1 MLEFIKEY
9 WFLITFGIGLLGG
22 AYRAVSTLNTTL
34 LSIKHQL
41 EVSNRQHRIDV
52 ELSVEDRRRL
62 WEEVNKHDV
71 RLDDLDRVVNEA
83 VIDIG
88 YLKKSDKGS

>member
-22 AYRAVSTLNTTL
+22 AYRAVLTLNTTL

-71 RLDDLDRVVNEA
+71 RLDDLDRVVNET

-88 YLKKSDKGS
+88 YLKESNSKH